1 MSHDFHKLTV
11 ASITPEID
19 GAATSVVF
27 NVPDALQDDFTWTA
41 GQHLTLRF
49 AFDGQEERRSYT
61 ISNPPGAELRIT
73 VKRVKDGKV
82 SNHIGDALNVGD
94 EVEVMPPFG
103 GFTLTPGATA
113 RRTHYFFGAGSGIT
127 PLYAMINAVMTNE
140 PFSVAHL
147 VYGNADAKSI
157 IFQDSLSDLTDQH
170 PDRLTVR
177 HVLSSPSL
185 WSWFTPWRTGRVD
198 VAAISVA
205 ISETPPEAQ
214 DVQYWIC
221 GPGSMNQDV
230 KSALIAL
237 DVPTDRIHMES
248 FGGGAAT
255 YVDVD
260 NSVDARATIALNGT
274 THDIAVKKGE
284 TLLTAALGAGVDI
297 PYSCQSGVCGAC
309 KARLKHGEVHMNA
322 RMALED
328 ADIAKGAILCCQ
340 SVPLSKQLDVVVEP

>member
-49 AFDGQEERRSYT
+49 AFDGEEERRSYT

-73 VKRVKDGKV
+73 VKRVKGGKV

-147 VYGNADAKSI
+147 VYGNADAQSI

-198 VAAISVA
+198 AAAISVA

-221 GPGSMNQDV
+221 GPGSMNGDV
-230 KSALIAL
+230 KSILMGL
-237 DVPTDRIHMES
+237 DVPADRIHMES
-248 FGGGAAT
+248 FGGAGKSTVPVTGSVAAT
-255 YVDVD
+255 
-260 NSVDARATIALNGT
+260 AQITLNGV
-274 THDIAVKKGE
+274 THEVVVGKGQ
-284 TLLTAALGAGVDI
+284 TVLQAALTAGVDI
-297 PYSCQSGVCGAC
+297 PFSCQSGVCGAC
-309 KARLKHGEVHMNA
+309 KAHLSEGKVHMSA

-328 ADIAKGAILCCQ
+328 DEVANNEILCCQ
-340 SVPLSKQLDVVVEP
+340 SFPLTDRLNLSFGP